1 MSDDAVEEQIE
12 EKKEELPPLEPLE
25 VKIVNKEGV
34 SVVKPKSD
42 YDEMEANEYEN
53 MYPSKEQIVEYE
65 SETE

>member
-1 MSDDAVEEQIE
+1 MSDEAVEEKLE
-12 EKKEELPPLEPLE
+12 DVKEAPIEPLE

-53 MYPSKEQIVEYE
+53 MYPSKEQIDEYE
-65 SETE
+65 KETE